1 MNTRLQIEHP
11 ATDAV
16 LGIDLVQA
24 QLLIAAGR
32 DPGFDAMSLRTTGHA
47 IELRINAEDPRGFLP
62 GPGAITR
69 WQEPAGDGIRVDAG
83 YGPGSTVTA
92 AYDSLT
98 AKVIARGA
106 DREQA
111 LARAVRAVDVFTIV
125 GPKSNLPFLAELLS
139 KPEFVSGDHDTGI
152 IGRTRV

>member
-11 ATDAV
+11 ATEAV
-16 LGIDLVQA
+16 LGIDLVLA

-32 DPGFDAMSLRTTGHA
+32 DPGFDAMSLRTTWPA

-111 LARAVRAVDVFTIV
+111 LARAVRAVDAFTIV

-139 KPEFVSGDHDTGI
+139 NPEFVSGDYDTGI
-152 IGRTRV
+152 IGRMRA

>member
-1 MNTRLQIEHP
+1 
-11 ATDAV
+11 
-16 LGIDLVQA
+16 
-24 QLLIAAGR
+24 
-32 DPGFDAMSLRTTGHA
+32 
-47 IELRINAEDPRGFLP
+47 
-62 GPGAITR
+62 
-69 WQEPAGDGIRVDAG
+69 
-83 YGPGSTVTA
+83 VTA

-111 LARAVRAVDVFTIV
+111 LARAVRAVDAFTIV
-125 GPKSNLPFLAELLS
+125 GPKSNLPFLAGLLS